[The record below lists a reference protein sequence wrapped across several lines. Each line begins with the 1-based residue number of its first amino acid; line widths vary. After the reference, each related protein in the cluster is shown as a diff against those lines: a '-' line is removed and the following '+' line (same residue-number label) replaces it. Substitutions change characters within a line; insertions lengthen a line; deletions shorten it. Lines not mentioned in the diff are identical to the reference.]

1 MFTATK
7 DKILPTTV
15 TGSWPRPDWY
25 DTDSGGER
33 FAICMTESR
42 FRERFKDATSVVI
55 SDQEQAGL
63 DILTNGDYHLDPEMA
78 GRSWLHYPLDRI
90 GGLSQDDFTPPT
102 EALYEYPK
110 GTLLNEIMAQGW
122 MWPKVHG
129 KLTMA
134 NPKLDGFTKENRP
147 YSMRAARA
155 VQDVS
160 NTSIFELDDIQ
171 AKLPLSDENWANVVT
186 AKGIYDKDKNTLTIP
201 TPMTVTTTDGMVA
214 KLNSAFVNIGAGE
227 LKTSDPVDI
236 TLQGS
241 HITADRMT
249 VEDRG
254 KVLVFD
260 EKVRLTMMPQKKKTA
275 ERTNGATDASH

>member
-15 TGSWPRPDWY
+15 TGSWPRPEWY

-122 MWPKVHG
+122 MLAEGPRQAHHGQAVRLRPDLGAGPVAHREAGEVRDPSPHRRWPTSCSSTPMPPATSTRAGLGHG
-129 KLTMA
+129 PGL
-134 NPKLDGFTKENRP
+134 LNR
-147 YSMRAARA
+147 
-155 VQDVS
+155 
-160 NTSIFELDDIQ
+160 ELRRLADAGCTVIQ
-171 AKLPLSDENWANVVT
+171 IEEPAPSTRWPP
-186 AKGIYDKDKNTLTIP
+186 P
-201 TPMTVTTTDGMVA
+201 TPTTP
-214 KLNSAFVNIGAGE
+214 
-227 LKTSDPVDI
+227 TS
-236 TLQGS
+236 S
-241 HITADRMT
+241 
-249 VEDRG
+249 
-254 KVLVFD
+254 
-260 EKVRLTMMPQKKKTA
+260 
-275 ERTNGATDASH
+275 S